1 MKQSEIA
8 GLLPGI
14 FQSTLQP
21 QSVLAALLAVMEGL
35 QAPSEEIL
43 ENLDGFFDPYR
54 TPDRFVAFVSGW
66 VDLERLLVESP
77 EERAMTSVSPLPSGL
92 GRLRELI
99 RAAAYL
105 AQWRG
110 TKQGLQRFLET
121 ATGIP
126 GFEIDENVL
135 VNGLPKPF
143 HIRIR
148 APQGSAPYAVLIQRI
163 IEQEKPAYVT
173 YDLEIAQQ

>member
-8 GLLPGI
+8 SLLPGI

-21 QSVLAALLAVMEGL
+21 HSVLVALLAIMEDL
-35 QAPSEEIL
+35 HAPSEEIL
-43 ENLDGFFDPYR
+43 QTLDGFFDPYR
-54 TPDRFVAFVSGW
+54 TPDRFVAFLSGW

-77 EERAMTSVSPLPSGL
+77 EERAMTSVSPLPTGL
-92 GRLRELI
+92 GRLRELV

-121 ATGIP
+121 AIGIA
-126 GFEIDENVL
+126 GFQIDENIAKD
-135 VNGLPKPF
+135 GTPKPF
-143 HIRIR
+143 HIRVR
-148 APQGSAPYAVLIQRI
+148 APQGSAPYSVLIQRI

-173 YDLEIAQQ
+173 YELEIAQ